1 MDLNALLILCEVV
14 KHRSFSRAARQLKI
28 PSSNVSRK
36 LQALE
41 NEMGVKLIHRTT
53 RSVTPTSDGQKIVEL
68 ARGLLESNQDIKE
81 WVLGQKVE
89 PEGLLRITS
98 PETFAQW
105 PLGEWLIEFQQ
116 LHPKVEIELI
126 TDSSNLSFDDFE
138 LDYAFRFGPLPDSNL
153 IAKELFKIAF
163 GFFAARELLSVYQHP
178 NSIDELQ
185 TLPAIGCTAEQQVLP
200 WFYLD
205 GQTER
210 MIFPQT
216 CFRVKDQSIALTAA
230 LSGLGVAF
238 LPISLVNRAEP
249 KDVLIPLLKPIW
261 PKPISFHMIYRER
274 RGANPAR
281 YHVFQEFIMGKL
293 AETQAREVIEGISY
307 R

>member
-36 LQALE
+36 LQTLE
-41 NEMGVKLIHRTT
+41 AEMGVKLIHRTT
-53 RSVTPTSDGQKIVEL
+53 RSVTPTSDGQRVVEL
-68 ARGLLESNQDIKE
+68 ARGLLESHQDIKE
-81 WVLGQKVE
+81 WVLGQKAE

-105 PLGEWLIEFQQ
+105 PLGEWLIEFQR
-116 LHPKVEIELI
+116 LYPKVEVELI

-138 LDYAFRFGPLPDSNL
+138 LDYAFRFGPLPDSTL

-163 GFFAARELLSVYQHP
+163 GFFAATDLLKQHKTP
-178 NSIDELQ
+178 TTLQ
-185 TLPAIGCTAEQQVLP
+185 DLLALPAIGCTAEQQLLP
-200 WFYLD
+200 WFYQD
-205 GQTER
+205 VQGER
-210 MIFPQT
+210 MFFPQT

-230 LSGLGVAF
+230 VSGLGVAF

-249 KDVLIPLLKPIW
+249 KNVLEPLLKALW

-274 RGANPAR
+274 RGTNPAR
-281 YHVFQEFIMGKL
+281 YQVFQDFIMGKL
-293 AETQAREVIEGISY
+293 AETQAKEVIEGISY